1 MVDDWD
7 KLPSIDA
14 GEAPRRSTSS
24 LNANTMRNVRVL
36 LDLGGGIFVLLGS
49 LHALYTLL
57 DIHRP
62 RRLVP
67 KDPAVALA
75 MAKSPLRLARGGTT
89 MWRAWVGFNFSHSIG
104 AVLFGVLC
112 ICAGAALGTLAI
124 PAWALLVLVVI
135 SFIYLALSVLY
146 WFRLPTAGLTIAS
159 LCLLVAWV
167 MYVTVGV

>member
-1 MVDDWD
+1 
-7 KLPSIDA
+7 
-14 GEAPRRSTSS
+14 
-24 LNANTMRNVRVL
+24 MRIARLL

-49 LHALYTLL
+49 LHAVYTLL

-67 KDPAVALA
+67 KDPAVAQA
-75 MAKSPLRLARGGTT
+75 MAESPVRLARGGTT

-112 ICAGAALGTLAI
+112 ICAGVALGTVAI
-124 PAWALLVLVVI
+124 PAWTLPVLVVI

-146 WFRLPTAGLTIAS
+146 WFRIPTAGIAVAS

-167 MYVTVGV
+167 MYATAGV